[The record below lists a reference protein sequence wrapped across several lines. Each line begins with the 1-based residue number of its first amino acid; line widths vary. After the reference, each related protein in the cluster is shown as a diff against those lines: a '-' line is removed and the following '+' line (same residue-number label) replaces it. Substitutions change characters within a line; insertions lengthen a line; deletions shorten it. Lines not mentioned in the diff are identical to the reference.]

1 MKILLLTLPL
11 LALPLHAADDLPPPR
26 TTTQD
31 ATIDSPDDLPPPRT
45 TTRKPRVAPVEVRGG
60 GRSSGESIVTS

>member
-11 LALPLHAADDLPPPR
+11 VALPLHAADDLPPPR

-31 ATIDSPDDLPPPRT
+31 IAIDASDDLPPPRA
-45 TTRKPRVAPVEVRGG
+45 TTRKPRVAPK
-60 GRSSGESIVTS
+60 